1 MSLPD
6 LPRTPAEKDRRAAL
20 AIAHHSTSP
29 GDLCEL
35 LHALGITDVQGRR
48 VLNAPR
54 KAELPRRACGRID
67 YRAAKAADAAR

>member
-20 AIAHHSTSP
+20 TVAARATDP
-29 GDLCEL
+29 DDLCEL
-35 LHALGITDVQGRR
+35 LHALGITDVNGRR

-67 YRAAKAADAAR
+67 YRAAKSADAVR